1 MCASKAIPQLNSVH
15 WEKKKKDSKLLIFA
29 GTTTEV
35 AV

>member
-15 WEKKKKDSKLLIFA
+15 WKKKKDSKLLIFA

>member
-15 WEKKKKDSKLLIFA
+15 WKKKSKLLIFA
-29 GTTTEV
+29 GTTEV